1 MNTIK
6 SSLLFLLIVMCLY
19 SCSRKGDCPQLE
31 TQYFY
36 TRFSVEDTSFIPY
49 HGKDT
54 LWFQDNN
61 GNTMKLVCYEKY
73 PYGAKRTCVD
83 WGSNPDCGSIWKCQI
98 EDQYIINFISE
109 GDQIVLRMYVGK
121 ISDFPNFLPDYSFY
135 YKRKEVFNMNGL
147 NIIKEFEKDSIL
159 FNGKYI
165 IGSLQTWDSIGL
177 YDIDYGLLR
186 FKDENSIVWTLTDKR

>member
-54 LWFQDNN
+54 LWFQASN
-61 GNTMKLVCYEKY
+61 GNTMKLVCYEKF
-73 PYGAKRTCVD
+73 PYSETKCIDFGT
-83 WGSNPDCGSIWKCQI
+83 NPDCPGPKECYL
-98 EDQYIINFISE
+98 EDKYFINFRTVDKKYELKLLIYKS
-109 GDQIVLRMYVGK
+109 RNF
-121 ISDFPNFLPDYSFY
+121 SDDLPTFIFHLNGF
-135 YKRKEVFNMNGL
+135 EIFGMNGL
-147 NIIKEFEKDSIL
+147 GIKQEFEKDSIL

>member
-61 GNTMKLVCYEKY
+61 GNTMKLVCYEKF
-73 PYGAKRTCVD
+73 PYSKKTCVD
-83 WGSNPDCGSIWKCQI
+83 LSENPDCGNFWNCQV
-98 EDQYIINFISE
+98 EDQFYIKFRTDDKKNELNFSLTTNYLSSIGTIMYECELNSIRIFGKSNFDVIKINP
-109 GDQIVLRMYVGK
+109 L
-121 ISDFPNFLPDYSFY
+121 
-135 YKRKEVFNMNGL
+135 
-147 NIIKEFEKDSIL
+147 DSIKL
-159 FNGKYI
+159 DGKVI
-165 IGSLQTWDSIGL
+165 VGSLFTIDSVGL
-177 YDIDYGLLR
+177 YNKDYGLLR
-186 FKDENSIVWTLTDKR
+186 FKDKNSIVWTLTDKR